1 MKITIE
7 EGNKLIAE
15 FMGAKL
21 NCESG
26 LEVNFHMNEFGYKIG
41 NGDETFNS
49 LKFHKSWDWLIPV
62 VEKIE
67 NTELSNIKN
76 NTALVNICLVGCS
89 IKFNNKERLPIL
101 TNADNKLKAVYKA
114 VVAFINWYNEQTNK
128 NDTGR
133 S

>member
-1 MKITIE
+1 MKTKELIN
-7 EGNKLIAE
+7 GNKLIAE

-62 VEKIE
+62 INKIYNSDE
-67 NTELSNIKN
+67 YIEYKKLLNQFSNGIEINTTYIQVTWADVITYIK
-76 NTALVNICLVGCS
+76 
-89 IKFNNKERLPIL
+89 
-101 TNADNKLKAVYKA
+101 
-114 VVAFINWYNEQTNK
+114 WYNTQNK
-128 NDTGR
+128 
-133 S
+133 